1 MASGKVPL
9 FKAVSCRW
17 YCAQAF
23 QSPLKYFS
31 NVLCYSK
38 PLQTWYVPRVRYGA
52 LPLGVNPRIYPL
64 TLWDVNVGFI
74 FHPIFHLKP
83 KPLNLC
89 SQAAVVPHLP
99 APCLPSGDKVRQ
111 ADLHTKPCNPVFF
124 FTVPSL
130 SWNLKKPKPL
140 KIRAWQSKSY
150 DSTGWFL
157 VMKIR

>member
-23 QSPLKYFS
+23 QSSLKYFS

-99 APCLPSGDKVRQ
+99 APCLPSGDKMRQ

-124 FTVPSL
+124 FLQYLALAGIKKTPNHWRYVPGRV
-130 SWNLKKPKPL
+130 KAM
-140 KIRAWQSKSY
+140 IAQA
-150 DSTGWFL
+150 GF
-157 VMKIR
+157 